1 MSHRSS
7 VVMLGQLGDNLELC
21 KDDVGQTGFSASQRT
36 EFIRSA
42 LECCRT
48 DVWDAELFSFSLP
61 PLLLQCIN
69 D

>member
-1 MSHRSS
+1 M
-7 VVMLGQLGDNLELC
+7 VTLDQLGDNLELC

-36 EFIRSA
+36 EVIRSA
-42 LECCRT
+42 LQCCRV